1 MRAEGIVK
9 KVSGDCCEV
18 VVRRKTACGDN
29 CASCGGAC
37 KMNFQQV
44 TAKNPVGA
52 KLGDSVVIET
62 ESKKVLFSAFL
73 VYILPILVFL
83 VSYYFIQIN
92 FKDSLAGGIAAV
104 LTVIAFGI
112 TVIYDRHHKSDFL
125 PVVVKI
131 D

>member
-1 MRAEGIVK
+1 MRVEGIVK
-9 KVSGDCCEV
+9 TVSGETCEV

-37 KMNFQQV
+37 RMNFQKV
-44 TAKNPVGA
+44 TAKNSVGA
-52 KLGDSVVIET
+52 KAGDSVVIET

-83 VSYYFIQIN
+83 VSYYCIQLR
-92 FKDSLAGGIAAV
+92 FHDKLAGGISAV
-104 LTVIAFGI
+104 LTVISFGI
-112 TVIYDRHHKSDFL
+112 TVMYDRRHKADFL
-125 PVVVKI
+125 PIIVKI